1 MNKSEAKLRIAKLRE
16 ELDRHNYLYHVLDAP
31 EISDAALDSL
41 KNELQTLEQQFPE
54 LLTADSPTQRVSGT
68 PLDKFTKVQHSFP
81 MLSIYDGFSEQ
92 DLLDWQERAL
102 KLLSPDE
109 RKQLTYFAEMKMD
122 GLAMSLIY
130 KQGLFTQGATRG
142 DGTTGENVTN
152 NLKTVET
159 IPLRLRI
166 PTAAELKQLG
176 MTADQIDYCLDKVTH
191 GDIEVRGEAIITKK
205 VFEALNKTYAKLGKA
220 TLANPRNAAAGS
232 IRQLDPSVTRERKL
246 EFYAYDIITDFG
258 LEYHHQE
265 HELAVLLGFKVL
277 SQNKVCPTLNDL
289 IKFHHHWQDHKEA
302 VGFDCDGMVAVV
314 DKLSLW
320 KTLGIVG
327 KGPRYLL
334 AYKFAAEQA
343 TTVIRSV
350 DWQVGRT
357 GALTPRAV
365 LDPVAIGGVTVSH
378 STLHNYD
385 EIKRL
390 GIKIG
395 DTVIIERA
403 GDVIPKVIEVLVNL
417 RTGAEIPIKPPK
429 VCPVCGSAIDQSRA
443 EVALRCTN
451 KNCYATNLRRL
462 MHWASKNATDI
473 DGLGPKIIE
482 QLIEAG
488 LVKDPADLYSIKKSD
503 LLELEGFAE
512 KGSDNLIESINLR
525 RELPLAKFIYALGIR
540 HVGEETAITISK
552 KATFGRPGVGR
563 DLVSKNQK
571 IEDFIAWAES
581 LTLAE
586 LQEWEDIGPIVA
598 ESIYEY
604 FHDEANLDLLNKLKL
619 ANITILNSVPL
630 SGGKLSGTSFVL
642 TGTME
647 SMSRD
652 EAKAKIR
659 ALGGEISESVSKQ
672 TSYVVAGEKAGS
684 KLAKAEKLGV
694 KVLSESEFK
703 KLL

>member
-1 MNKSEAKLRIAKLRE
+1 
-16 ELDRHNYLYHVLDAP
+16 
-31 EISDAALDSL
+31 
-41 KNELQTLEQQFPE
+41 
-54 LLTADSPTQRVSGT
+54 
-68 PLDKFTKVQHSFP
+68 
-81 MLSIYDGFSEQ
+81 
-92 DLLDWQERAL
+92 
-102 KLLSPDE
+102 
-109 RKQLTYFAEMKMD
+109 
-122 GLAMSLIY
+122 
-130 KQGLFTQGATRG
+130 
-142 DGTTGENVTN
+142 
-152 NLKTVET
+152 
-159 IPLRLRI
+159 
-166 PTAAELKQLG
+166 
-176 MTADQIDYCLDKVTH
+176 
-191 GDIEVRGEAIITKK
+191 
-205 VFEALNKTYAKLGKA
+205 
-220 TLANPRNAAAGS
+220 
-232 IRQLDPSVTRERKL
+232 
-246 EFYAYDIITDFG
+246 
-258 LEYHHQE
+258 
-265 HELAVLLGFKVL
+265 
-277 SQNKVCPTLNDL
+277 
-289 IKFHHHWQDHKEA
+289 
-302 VGFDCDGMVAVV
+302 MVAVV

-417 RTGAEIPIKPPK
+417 RTGAEIAIKPPK

-540 HVGEETAITISK
+540 HVGEETAITISRK
-552 KATFGRPGVGR
+552 
-563 DLVSKNQK
+563 SKVESQK
-571 IEDFIAWAES
+571 LEDFINWFKS
-581 LTLAE
+581 LTLSE
-586 LQEWEDIGPIVA
+586 VQEWEDIGPIVA

-619 ANITILNSVPL
+619 ANITILNSVPV

>member
-41 KNELQTLEQQFPE
+41 KNELQSLEQLYPD
-54 LLTADSPTQRVSGT
+54 LLTADSPTQRVSGQ
-68 PLDKFTKVQHSFP
+68 PLAKFTKVKHSFP

-92 DLLDWQERAL
+92 DLRDWQERAL

-176 MTADQIDYCLDKVTH
+176 MTTDQIDYCLDKVTH

-205 VFEALNKTYAKLGKA
+205 VFEALNKAYAKLGKA

-232 IRQLDPSVTRERKL
+232 IRQLDPSITRERKL

-277 SQNKVCPTLNDL
+277 SQNKVCPTLDHL
-289 IKFHHHWQDHKEA
+289 IKFHHHWQDHKA
-302 VGFDCDGMVAVV
+302 QVGFDCDGMVAVV
-314 DKLSLW
+314 DNLSLW
-320 KTLGIVG
+320 KKLGIVG

-343 TTVIRSV
+343 TTIIRSV

-417 RTGAEIPIKPPK
+417 RTGAEIAIKPPK

-552 KATFGRPGVGR
+552 KATFRSSR
-563 DLVSKNQK
+563 EALAKWEL
-571 IEDFIAWAES
+571 EDFIAWASS
-581 LTLAE
+581 LTLNE

-604 FHDEANLDLLNKLKL
+604 FHDETNLKLLNKLKL
-619 ANITILNSVPL
+619 ANITILNSLPV

-659 ALGGEISESVSKQ
+659 SLGGEISESVSKQ

-684 KLAKAEKLGV
+684 KLDKAEKLGV

>member
-41 KNELQTLEQQFPE
+41 KNELQSLEQQYPD
-54 LLTADSPTQRVSGT
+54 LLTADSPTQRVSGE
-68 PLDKFTKVQHSFP
+68 PLAKFTKVKHSFP

-92 DLLDWQERAL
+92 DLLDWQERLL
-102 KLLSPDE
+102 KLLSPSE
-109 RKQLTYFAEMKMD
+109 RAQVSYFAEMKMD

-166 PTAAELKQLG
+166 PKPAELKQLG
-176 MTADQIDYCLDKVTH
+176 MNQDQIDYCLDKVTH

-205 VFEALNKTYAKLGKA
+205 VFEALNKAYAKLGKA

-277 SQNKVCPTLNDL
+277 SQNKVCSTLDDL
-289 IKFHHHWQDHKEA
+289 IKFHHHWQDHKA
-302 VGFDCDGMVAVV
+302 DVGFDCDGMVAVV

-343 TTVIRSV
+343 TTIIRSV

-417 RTGAEIPIKPPK
+417 RTGAEIAIKPPK
-429 VCPVCGSAIDQSRA
+429 VCLVCGSVIDQSRA

-540 HVGEETAITISK
+540 HVGEETAITISRK
-552 KATFGRPGVGR
+552 
-563 DLVSKNQK
+563 SKVESRK
-571 IEDFIAWAES
+571 LEDFIDWFKS
-581 LTLAE
+581 LTLSE
-586 LQEWEDIGPIVA
+586 VQEWEDIGPIVA

-619 ANITILNSVPL
+619 ANITILNSLPV